1 MITFRNYLLQ
11 NYFAYFQF
19 SENYFVL
26 FGQNLKPWWD
36 WGTQPV
42 WVYREKFNIDFL
54 TQNFFLASL
63 HV

>member
-36 WGTQPV
+36 WGTQQCPARV
-42 WVYREKFNIDFL
+42 SFGQSRSEK
-54 TQNFFLASL
+54 
-63 HV
+63 